1 MTDPSWELV
10 DSTTIVCKLHVLTGL
25 DKVRVIQA
33 RACQDFSLANN
44 SHLHSRWKLVD
55 RKFKGVHKLL

>member
-10 DSTTIVCKLHVLTGL
+10 DSTMIVCKLQVLTSV

-33 RACQDFSLANN
+33 SACQDFSLQRIHIYIASGN
-44 SHLHSRWKLVD
+44 L
-55 RKFKGVHKLL
+55 

>member
-10 DSTTIVCKLHVLTGL
+10 DSTMIVCKLQVLTSV

-33 RACQDFSLANN
+33 
-44 SHLHSRWKLVD
+44 
-55 RKFKGVHKLL
+55 VHVKIFLYKELTFT